1 MHAPRESAMSSKHV
15 RPFGASAVLC
25 VRFLVLVAML
35 ALPATASAYELRK
48 TTSGLPVR
56 WSSSSVAFVIDPS
69 VAQAAPGAVNAVVQ
83 AVAAWSAQ
91 DGTPSL
97 STTAGTSPGQVA
109 VDGVNTILYAP
120 HGYARAG
127 NALAITFVSFDE
139 TTGDILDTDIVIN
152 GAHAFSIF
160 AAGTHAPTGT
170 LPVATESG
178 SGGDDD
184 AMKFDLQHVV
194 THEMGHA
201 LGLGD
206 VTDDAADVMFAYTM
220 PDDASL
226 RAPASDDLAGVTD
239 LYATSASSSQS
250 TAGGCGASVA
260 AKRVPSQD
268 GWVAMA
274 CALGA
279 VAWLAVR
286 RRTALRP
293 VRAHRSLPTR
303 PGPR

>member
-1 MHAPRESAMSSKHV
+1 MSKYVRSVGAWAVACVLFAGGLLSAS
-15 RPFGASAVLC
+15 
-25 VRFLVLVAML
+25 
-35 ALPATASAYELRK
+35 TASAYEIRQ
-48 TTSGLPVR
+48 TSSGEPVR
-56 WSSSSVAFVIDPS
+56 WAAPSVSFVIDPS
-69 VAQAAPGAVNAVVQ
+69 VAQAAPGAVDAVVQ

-91 DGTPSL
+91 DGTPAL

-127 NALAITFVSFDE
+127 KALAITFVSFDE
-139 TTGDILDTDIVIN
+139 KTGDILDTDIVIN

-160 AAGTHAPTGT
+160 AAGTHAPMGT

-184 AMKFDLQHVV
+184 DLKFDLQHVL

-226 RAPASDDLAGVTD
+226 RAPGSDDLAGVAE
-239 LYATSASSSQS
+239 LYAGSASSPQS
-250 TAGGCGASVA
+250 SSGGCGASVA
-260 AKRVPSQD
+260 AKRVPSED

-274 CALGA
+274 CAFGA
-279 VAWLAVR
+279 IAWLAVR
-286 RRTALRP
+286 RRTSLRP
-293 VRAHRSLPTR
+293 LPVNRSPPTR
-303 PGPR
+303 SCPR

>member
-1 MHAPRESAMSSKHV
+1 MSSKYV
-15 RPFGASAVLC
+15 RPFGAWAVAC
-25 VRFLVLVAML
+25 VLVGLFL
-35 ALPATASAYELRK
+35 ALPSTASAYTIRK

-56 WSSSSVAFVIDPS
+56 WASPAVSFVIDPS
-69 VAQAAPGAVNAVVQ
+69 VAQAAPDAVDAVVQ

-97 STTAGTSPGQVA
+97 STTMGTSAGQVA

-139 TTGDILDTDIVIN
+139 NTGDILDTDIVIN

-178 SGGDDD
+178 SGGDDS
-184 AMKFDLQHVV
+184 ALKFDLQHVV

-206 VTDDAADVMFAYTM
+206 VTDDSADVMFAYTM
-220 PDDASL
+220 PNDASL

-239 LYATSASSSQS
+239 LYADSASSA
-250 TAGGCGASVA
+250 TATSGGCGASVA

-268 GWVAMA
+268 GWVATA
-274 CALGA
+274 CTLGA
-279 VAWLAVR
+279 LLWLAAR
-286 RRTALRP
+286 RRTSLRP
-293 VRAHRSLPTR
+293 VAQRRPVARNGFRS
-303 PGPR
+303 

>member
-1 MHAPRESAMSSKHV
+1 MSSKYV
-15 RPFGASAVLC
+15 RPFGAWAVACVLC
-25 VRFLVLVAML
+25 LGFLG
-35 ALPATASAYELRK
+35 LPGTASAYEVRR

-139 TTGDILDTDIVIN
+139 NTGDILDTDIVIN

-178 SGGDDD
+178 SGGDDS
-184 AMKFDLQHVV
+184 ALKFDLQHVV

-226 RAPASDDLAGVTD
+226 RAPASDDLAGVAD
-239 LYATSASSSQS
+239 LYAGSASSPQS
-250 TAGGCGASVA
+250 TSGGCGASVA

>member
-1 MHAPRESAMSSKHV
+1 MSSKYV
-15 RPFGASAVLC
+15 RPFGAWAVAC
-25 VRFLVLVAML
+25 VLVAGCL
-35 ALPATASAYELRK
+35 ASASTASAFEIRK
-48 TTSGLPVR
+48 TTSGVPVH
-56 WSSSSVAFVIDPS
+56 WATSSVSFVIDPS
-69 VAQAAPGAVNAVVQ
+69 VKQAAPGAVDAAVNA
-83 AVAAWSAQ
+83 AAAWSAQ

-120 HGYARAG
+120 HGYERAG

-139 TTGDILDTDIVIN
+139 KTGEIVDTDIVIN
-152 GAHAFSIF
+152 GSHAFSIF
-160 AAGTHAPTGT
+160 AAGTHAPAGT

-178 SGGDDD
+178 NGGDDD
-184 AMKFDLQHVV
+184 DLKFDLQHVL

-220 PDDASL
+220 PNDASL
-226 RAPASDDLAGVTD
+226 RAPGSDDLAGVTE
-239 LYATSASSSQS
+239 LYAGSASSPQAGS
-250 TAGGCGASVA
+250 GGCGASVA

-274 CALGA
+274 CTLAA
-279 VAWLAVR
+279 FAWLAVR
-286 RRTALRP
+286 RRTSVRP
-293 VRAHRSLPTR
+293 LPARRSSSTR

>member
-1 MHAPRESAMSSKHV
+1 MSSKYV
-15 RPFGASAVLC
+15 RPFGAWAVACVLC
-25 VRFLVLVAML
+25 LGFLG
-35 ALPATASAYELRK
+35 LPGTASAYEVRR

-56 WSSSSVAFVIDPS
+56 WATPGVSFVIDPS
-69 VAQAAPGAVNAVVQ
+69 VAQAAPGAVDAVVQ

-97 STTAGTSPGQVA
+97 STTQGTPGGQVA

-139 TTGDILDTDIVIN
+139 KTGDILDTDIVIN

-160 AAGTHAPTGT
+160 AAGTHAPSGT

-184 AMKFDLQHVV
+184 SALKFDLQHVL

-206 VTDDAADVMFAYTM
+206 VTDDAADVMFAYTT

-226 RAPASDDLAGVTD
+226 RAPGSDDLAGVTE
-239 LYATSASSSQS
+239 LYADSVSSPQS
-250 TAGGCGASVA
+250 TSGGCGASVA
-260 AKRVPSQD
+260 AKRVPSRD
-268 GWVAMA
+268 GWVAMV
-274 CALGA
+274 CMLGA
-279 VAWLAVR
+279 VSWLAVR
-286 RRTALRP
+286 RRTSQRPAL
-293 VRAHRSLPTR
+293 AHRSSPTR
-303 PGPR
+303 VGTR